1 MWMKNGERCYT
12 RWLVKDHAYR
22 LKPTARTRSRPFST
36 PERYCDADHYP
47 RVLKDTPRFA
57 AITLVAPGE
66 RFDTL
71 AILVTPCLSLA
82 IVFNMR
88 TSSFDHARLTNFFLA

>member
-1 MWMKNGERCYT
+1 MQT
-12 RWLVKDHAYR
+12 D
-22 LKPTARTRSRPFST
+22 
-36 PERYCDADHYP
+36 YP

-88 TSSFDHARLTNFFLA
+88 TSSFDHARLTNFFLAISVPFLRTGLVSRHIQFATCRR